1 MPTALPH
8 EIKDTGPT
16 VERGRDVGLPSKGRN
31 TAEGSQLGCKGALFK
46 LNAHGVIAVT
56 IAS

>member
-1 MPTALPH
+1 MSVSQVRG
-8 EIKDTGPT
+8 EI
-16 VERGRDVGLPSKGRN
+16 
-31 TAEGSQLGCKGALFK
+31 QLREASYACKGALFK